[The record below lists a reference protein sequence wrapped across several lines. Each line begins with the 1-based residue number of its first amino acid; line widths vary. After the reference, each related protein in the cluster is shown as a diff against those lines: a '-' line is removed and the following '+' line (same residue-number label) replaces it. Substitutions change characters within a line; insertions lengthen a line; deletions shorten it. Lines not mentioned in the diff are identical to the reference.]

1 MRTYV
6 EHIALHVKDAVAD
19 NVAAKRLLVTGGGAM
34 NSFLIDRLND
44 LLADKNIE
52 VVVPDEKTIQYKE
65 AMIMALIGI
74 LRWREEEN
82 VLPSVTGASRASVGG
97 ALWIG

>member
-1 MRTYV
+1 MTSG
-6 EHIALHVKDAVAD
+6 
-19 NVAAKRLLVTGGGAM
+19 NFF
-34 NSFLIDRLND
+34 NSS
-44 LLADKNIE
+44 ADKNIE

-82 VLPSVTGASRASVGG
+82 VLPSVTGASRESVWG